1 MIGCAGDRITQYY
14 VAARML
20 ALATGGGARMPR
32 EYARSLLGDEEGPY
46 PPTPDADRHALA
58 TIRHYRSLVPLA

>member
-1 MIGCAGDRITQYY
+1 
-14 VAARML
+14 ML